1 MIIKSL
7 FNRPVTP
14 AKQKNV
20 CLGKSWATQTITA
33 LAIIALVATGCSN
46 NDDANEASGETSPTP
61 VVIATTSIWAD
72 FVSNVA
78 CDGLADVQTII
89 PTGGDPHAF
98 EPSLQ
103 DRRRM
108 ESAAL
113 IVANGLNLEEGLT
126 DTIEA
131 VADAGTPVFY
141 ISDHVETIEYGS
153 AAGHHDDHD
162 THEEHEEEKHDE
174 HNHEDEH
181 DHEDEHGHDEHEGHE
196 HDEHEHKDEEHDEHA
211 HEDKHEGHDHHGHD
225 EHEHEEHDEHEHKHE
240 DEHKDEEH
248 DEHAHEDKH
257 EGHDHHGHDHGSEDP
272 HIWFDPVRLLAVVPE
287 LSQALANN
295 TEIPQAELNE
305 CTNEY
310 LAQLRAIDAEVVEIL
325 STVQDD
331 KRLLVTNHDAL
342 GYFANRY
349 EFDVLGTVI
358 PSVSTLAATSPAALQ
373 ELVEVVQDTGVA
385 AIFSE
390 TTHSSQDAQALGR
403 ETGAKVVNLY
413 TGSLGPSGSGADT
426 YIGFLRTNAQA
437 IADGLG

>member
-78 CDGLADVQTII
+78 CNGLADVQTII

-98 EPSLQ
+98 EPSLK
-103 DRRRM
+103 DRGRM

-141 ISDHVETIEYGS
+141 ISNHVETIEYGS
-153 AAGHHDDHD
+153 VASHHDDHD

-174 HNHEDEH
+174 H
-181 DHEDEHGHDEHEGHE
+181 EDEHGHDE

-211 HEDKHEGHDHHGHD
+211 HEDEHGHD
-225 EHEHEEHDEHEHKHE
+225 EHENHEHEDHGEHEGHE
-240 DEHKDEEH
+240 DE
-248 DEHAHEDKH
+248 H

-287 LSQALANN
+287 LSRALANN

-305 CTNEY
+305 CTNKY